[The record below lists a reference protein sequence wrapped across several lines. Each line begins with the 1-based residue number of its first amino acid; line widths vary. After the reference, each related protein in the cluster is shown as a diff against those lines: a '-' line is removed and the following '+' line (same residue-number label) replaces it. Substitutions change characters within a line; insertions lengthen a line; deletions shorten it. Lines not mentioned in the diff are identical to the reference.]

1 MCDFAFI
8 PKFSMTS
15 RPIIVLCFCFVCLRH
30 VYPMLPVSLDCQF
43 LIAPLVFSNGFSR
56 PIILSEMDE
65 LSNIFSQITCL
76 MESIHGKNILCMKH
90 YKLLCFCGSEIQD
103 SRNNRANILHNILRE
118 NEKYSLDFRKNHRR
132 LSRTDHAPI
141 LSTDHSRVNSNKM
154 IVLINYS
161 FPIILAKFHLI
172 IDD

>member
-1 MCDFAFI
+1 LALSLCVILLLFRNSVWLRDQILCCVFVLFVFVMCT
-8 PKFSMTS
+8 P
-15 RPIIVLCFCFVCLRH
+15 C
-30 VYPMLPVSLDCQF
+30 YQF
-43 LIAPLVFSNGFSR
+43 LWIANFWLPLRYSLTVFSR
-56 PIILSEMDE
+56 PIILSEMGE

-76 MESIHGKNILCMKH
+76 MELIHGKNILCMKH

-118 NEKYSLDFRKNHRR
+118 NEKYSFSFRRNHRR

-154 IVLINYS
+154 ICPHKIFFSNHIS
-161 FPIILAKFHLI
+161 
-172 IDD
+172 